1 MSPVVLRL
9 VFLKNFQYE
18 CLTLDSASTR
28 LENRR
33 RQPDTSPPPPSA
45 FAIVPALETEF
56 QFTEVITRLNGSAEA
71 AGLSLAKINKMNK

>member
-1 MSPVVLRL
+1 MSHLRL
-9 VFLKNFQYE
+9 SKHKAREQAAA
-18 CLTLDSASTR
+18 ASQT
-28 LENRR
+28 
-33 RQPDTSPPPPSA
+33 PPPPPSA